1 MTRTYGMRRLE
12 TMHLDGGFLQTILD
26 EEGGDLGTLI
36 SLELD
41 DLAHFLIVDKSTV
54 ASEFLLNL
62 IKLMNRQTKPLIC

>member
-1 MTRTYGMRRLE
+1 
-12 TMHLDGGFLQTILD
+12 MHLDGGFLQTILD